1 MIGLVWSVGVGLG
14 HKRNIYFSTTRRN
27 ISHVCYSLVRFPDL
41 LWDIHGRRGTWL
53 VTHQLTD
60 CVETFLITLHWSQV
74 RGSVLFRQY
83 YPEGGWG
90 WVVVFVGALMIAF
103 TQVLT
108 SFSFLPFYSISGNP
122 VVLWSSGEASS
133 LEVQVR
139 RPHPSFWEKKTYFQ
153 AICRLLCHAHQLL
166 HGLFKEISHPFP
178 LLNQISFSISPGF

>member
-1 MIGLVWSVGVGLG
+1 MADGEPDELPT
-14 HKRNIYFSTTRRN
+14 N
-27 ISHVCYSLVRFPDL
+27 SL
-41 LWDIHGRRGTWL
+41 
-53 VTHQLTD
+53 
-60 CVETFLITLHWSQV
+60 TFLITLHWSQV

-139 RPHPSFWEKKTYFQ
+139 RPHPSF
-153 AICRLLCHAHQLL
+153 
-166 HGLFKEISHPFP
+166 
-178 LLNQISFSISPGF
+178 